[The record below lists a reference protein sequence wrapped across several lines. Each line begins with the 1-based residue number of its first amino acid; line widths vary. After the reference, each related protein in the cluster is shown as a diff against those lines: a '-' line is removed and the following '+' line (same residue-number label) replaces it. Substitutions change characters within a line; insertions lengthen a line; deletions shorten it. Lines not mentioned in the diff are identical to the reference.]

1 MTILPGL
8 PFLLAAIYLSAL
20 VALVTTAIETG
31 MGAGFLRKASIR
43 TGKFIIFL
51 LALGILL
58 QGLDLASR

>member
-1 MTILPGL
+1 MA
-8 PFLLAAIYLSAL
+8 AAIYLTAL

-31 MGAGFLRKASIR
+31 LGAGFLRKVGVR
-43 TGKFIIFL
+43 TGKFLLLL